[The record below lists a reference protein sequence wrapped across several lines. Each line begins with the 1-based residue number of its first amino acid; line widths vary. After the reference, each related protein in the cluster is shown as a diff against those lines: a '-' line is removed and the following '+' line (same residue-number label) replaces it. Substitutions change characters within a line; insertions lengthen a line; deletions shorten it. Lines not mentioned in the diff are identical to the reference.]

1 MISEAV
7 IWAERCAGKTGFEEK
22 LTLELFE
29 FGKGIDIIAL
39 ETVEI
44 GATMSDEVG
53 FYGWGG
59 SDGLAD
65 LVDRVLGASEL
76 FWGLSTEQVIIP
88 LSTRDLIDSF
98 IIETRIIFER
108 RLIR

>member
-1 MISEAV
+1 M
-7 IWAERCAGKTGFEEK
+7 
-22 LTLELFE
+22 TLELFE

-65 LVDRVLGASEL
+65 LVDRVLGA
-76 FWGLSTEQVIIP
+76 
-88 LSTRDLIDSF
+88 D
-98 IIETRIIFER
+98 
-108 RLIR
+108 

>member
-1 MISEAV
+1 MINEAI
-7 IWAERCAGKTGFEEK
+7 IWAERCAGEAGFEEK
-22 LTLELFE
+22 LTFELFE
-29 FGKGIDIIAL
+29 VGKGIDIIAL

-65 LVDRVLGASEL
+65 LVDRVLSADWFARSRVSL
-76 FWGLSTEQVIIP
+76 
-88 LSTRDLIDSF
+88 
-98 IIETRIIFER
+98 R
-108 RLIR
+108 RLE

>member
-1 MISEAV
+1 M
-7 IWAERCAGKTGFEEK
+7 
-22 LTLELFE
+22 TLELFE

-76 FWGLSTEQVIIP
+76 FWGLSTELFWGLSTEQVIIP
-88 LSTRDLIDSF
+88 LSA
-98 IIETRIIFER
+98 
-108 RLIR
+108 